1 MPTYLPFC
9 LIAWLVFAPLLTVGQ
24 QIVPTQLTPT
34 VSHFASKTFR
44 IGEASQGSP
53 TGQEDHTYF
62 IFQPDGRALY
72 RATRGQRVLK
82 DSPLRWGVVG
92 DSLYLVPSPL
102 TLVAEG
108 QTQLVERE
116 RLTYAVEKVAGGYR
130 LLRKKEMMRLTE
142 VN

>member
-1 MPTYLPFC
+1 MPTHLPLC
-9 LIAWLVFAPLLTVGQ
+9 LIAWLVFTPLLTIGQ
-24 QIVPTQLTPT
+24 QVAPSQVTPT
-34 VSHFASKTFR
+34 LSHFASKTFR
-44 IGEASQGSP
+44 IGEAGPGSP

-62 IFQPDGRALY
+62 IFELDGRAIY
-72 RATRGQRVLK
+72 RATRGPRVLK

-116 RLTYAVEKVAGGYR
+116 RLIYAVEKVAGGYR
-130 LLRKKEMMRLTE
+130 LLRRKEAMRLTE